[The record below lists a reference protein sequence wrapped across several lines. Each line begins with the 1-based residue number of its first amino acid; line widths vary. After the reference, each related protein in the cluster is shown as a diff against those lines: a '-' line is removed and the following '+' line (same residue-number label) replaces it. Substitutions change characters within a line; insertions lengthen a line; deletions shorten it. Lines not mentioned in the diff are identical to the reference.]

1 MSTADSSSNVYD
13 VTSPAHFQELLSK
26 DLSRVSLLNFWAP
39 WAEPCVQMN
48 AEVVKLAQQHQN
60 VLVLNI
66 EAEEQA
72 DIAESFEIASV
83 PTFVI
88 LRVRLLYFTHHRG
101 S

>member
-1 MSTADSSSNVYD
+1 M
-13 VTSPAHFQELLSK
+13 
-26 DLSRVSLLNFWAP
+26 
-39 WAEPCVQMN
+39 QMN

-88 LRVRLLYFTHHRG
+88 LRVRLPYFTHHRG